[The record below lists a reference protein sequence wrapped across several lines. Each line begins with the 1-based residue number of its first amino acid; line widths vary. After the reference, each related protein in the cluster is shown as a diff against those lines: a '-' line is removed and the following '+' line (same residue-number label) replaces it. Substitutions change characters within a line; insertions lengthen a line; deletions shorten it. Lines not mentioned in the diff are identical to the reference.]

1 MNERIK
7 QLRKALKLTQAEF
20 AARLGIMQASV
31 SRLESGENEPANS
44 TIVAICR
51 TFGCGEAWLRG
62 GEGEMF
68 PPRTREEEL
77 AAAFASVLTDDN
89 EFKRRLI
96 AALAALPLEAWEEI
110 ERFCEQL
117 LEK

>member
-20 AARLGIMQASV
+20 AARLGLKQSAISL
-31 SRLESGENEPANS
+31 LESGDNS
-44 TIVAICR
+44 VTTSNVVAICR
-51 TFGCGEAWLRG
+51 TFGCVEEWLRT

-89 EFKRRLI
+89 EFKRRMI